1 MIEDSNLLR
10 GSPILVQIA
19 KWGVRVTA
27 VTAMHKLRMI
37 LVHDPNIS
45 KTSTHR
51 AQKRQLGERLGR
63 LVELGAL
70 VAVTGDHGLSHKA
83 RATLKET
90 EN

>member
-1 MIEDSNLLR
+1 MDENGISDVEARIGRSAPPQYCVELSLIVFD
-10 GSPILVQIA
+10 
-19 KWGVRVTA
+19 
-27 VTAMHKLRMI
+27 
-37 LVHDPNIS
+37 NIS
-45 KTSTHR
+45 KTSAHR